1 MIWILAVSVC
11 GTALSASAEN
21 TQTGGALT
29 AAQAEQTTTLSDT
42 ETDADTA
49 AELELFLPESYEQ
62 YLDLENP
69 SDFAINEK
77 YKAIADQNSIYIY
90 SVEERAYKKYT
101 HTSENLLSSLNFY
114 TVGNKTYLYFL
125 ENSILKV
132 FYIDCDADEYTAMPT
147 DLTCSSFII
156 CQNELYYATTGSD
169 ISFFKT
175 TLSDTEISS
184 EVQELTL
191 GGEPPQSS
199 PITPAF
205 AFCGGTLYFSYNST
219 IYSLTPPNTTAT
231 RQPWQID
238 SSVKSFAVYG
248 NTVYYSTTSS
258 SENFYIY
265 QNNDNAPLSENNTP
279 ITGVPAIELYGNELF
294 YIQDNSV
301 QTLNLAAANM
311 DELFTDYEICKNSSG
326 EKRIGNATDISIYG
340 NKIVIADT
348 SNSRVL
354 LYDTATHTYTNRT
367 LSFRPTLVSAGE
379 DTFAVSDGEDFYIY
393 GYDAADSLY
402 SHSSDAAI
410 YDFVYLFGNY
420 YLITGTSERHCV
432 IERTG
437 DTFTMRIPEKS
448 FTLDF
453 DSIAADIYGN
463 LYLLKDN
470 AVYPLHADNFLNSDV
485 GSSILTF
492 DIQVSSLLSDF
503 EGNLYALT
511 SAGSAILR
519 YDRNDRVVAQIPL
532 IGNSSADG
540 TYNSLEDVVFWDS
553 TASGSPTAL
562 SFTFDIESGDVYI
575 LSDGFIVRAQL
586 GTNAPASLNSID
598 ADGLYDTMYNA
609 VLDSGSAE
617 DLLVNVPAGSVL
629 LAAGSGITS
638 STAVFPYAGYERTDE
653 ARAGVRVCELDA
665 GTVVAFYEYIPAQSA
680 GAPPTR
686 TYSLCLVLKNDSLPL
701 ESLAGYTAAETPF
714 AGYTTHAIGLY
725 RFPLLQTGGSAVYS
739 GGTQLEHTQMV
750 TVLGTISYS
759 VASDAEGYGLDFE
772 YYFVRVGSGDSA
784 VYGFVPKNYI
794 IDYYAPSSWDG
805 EEFTFR
811 YVRRGEEIT
820 LQNGGEP
827 ITLGGDTR
835 VKVYGEPD
843 ENNMVNVTYTDADG
857 NVWSGLVNADLL
869 YEATPSVLIVLV
881 IVLVVTAAVIVSTCY
896 LILRKQPTLQ

>member
-29 AAQAEQTTTLSDT
+29 AAQTEQTTTLSDT

-62 YLDLENP
+62 YLDLEDP
-69 SDFAINEK
+69 SDFAINEN
-77 YKAIADQNSIYIY
+77 YIAIASRQDSNSVIYVYDKAKQNYRVLNIDGQSP
-90 SVEERAYKKYT
+90 K
-101 HTSENLLSSLNFY
+101 SLNFY
-114 TVGNKTYLYFL
+114 TKGVTTYLYFVL
-125 ENSILKV
+125 SGNNVFRVNLSEDNFVQEKIEGFACFSLIILGETIYSSRTQGDATIYRSSVDSPTDTDQIKIVIDGETKDSIENCNKPIFTIFADKV
-132 FYIDCDADEYTAMPT
+132 YLAANNDIYIYNGTNFIWQGETVNIIDSFAIYAADPSLSLSFYYTASNNSLYKKASGENEKKLFGDADYFSDLGYFDGKSFVLNLQNNSVVQLKDDSTANYEIGKYSDRSNRIGQGASDVSLNDHFLLIADKGNDRVLIADTQSGEFREVKVTNPDFVCAGENDFIVSDSHYLYLYSYEGQTEIKEFPSGTFGGTIADCTYSYGKYYVVGSGTNANGVIEKGADGEYRYTASTLSTPFT
-147 DLTCSSFII
+147 SIT
-156 CQNELYYATTGSD
+156 SD
-169 ISFFKT
+169 IFGN
-175 TLSDTEISS
+175 IY
-184 EVQELTL
+184 VLTGTSVMQYTDFL
-191 GGEPPQSS
+191 NGSGA
-199 PITPAF
+199 TPAF
-205 AFCGGTLYFSYNST
+205 YAPPST
-219 IYSLTPPNTTAT
+219 IRIISDYKGKMYAATA
-231 RQPWQID
+231 
-238 SSVKSFAVYG
+238 
-248 NTVYYSTTSS
+248 
-258 SENFYIY
+258 
-265 QNNDNAPLSENNTP
+265 
-279 ITGVPAIELYGNELF
+279 
-294 YIQDNSV
+294 
-301 QTLNLAAANM
+301 
-311 DELFTDYEICKNSSG
+311 
-326 EKRIGNATDISIYG
+326 
-340 NKIVIADT
+340 
-348 SNSRVL
+348 
-354 LYDTATHTYTNRT
+354 
-367 LSFRPTLVSAGE
+367 
-379 DTFAVSDGEDFYIY
+379 DG
-393 GYDAADSLY
+393 
-402 SHSSDAAI
+402 
-410 YDFVYLFGNY
+410 
-420 YLITGTSERHCV
+420 
-432 IERTG
+432 
-437 DTFTMRIPEKS
+437 
-448 FTLDF
+448 
-453 DSIAADIYGN
+453 
-463 LYLLKDN
+463 LYLLDKVN
-470 AVYPLHADNFLNSDV
+470 YKKIFSSD
-485 GSSILTF
+485 
-492 DIQVSSLLSDF
+492 SLSTLVFSELPF
-503 EGNLYALT
+503 E
-511 SAGSAILR
+511 I
-519 YDRNDRVVAQIPL
+519 
-532 IGNSSADG
+532 
-540 TYNSLEDVVFWDS
+540 F
-553 TASGSPTAL
+553 
-562 SFTFDIESGDVYI
+562 SFTFGFESGDVYI

-598 ADGLYDTMYNA
+598 ADGLYDIMYNA

>member
-29 AAQAEQTTTLSDT
+29 AAQTEQTTTLSDT

-77 YKAIADQNSIYIY
+77 YIAIADGRGDDNSVLFIYDFKQKTYKTLENAGNAPKSLCFYEDENGTDYLYYVVSNNNVYCVDLSEESYTQTLIDGFFCYSMIILGDTVFSARSQGVATIYSSNIDSIADTQQIGSSYPNCNNPTFAIYDDSVYLAANRQIYVYNNGSFLEQGDRTENTIGSFAVFGSNPLSFYYTSDGETLYDQHGIVDETTDTFSKVIYFNNSIY
-90 SVEERAYKKYT
+90 
-101 HTSENLLSSLNFY
+101 LLN
-114 TVGNKTYLYFL
+114 TL
-125 ENSILKV
+125 EDPNNPASNDYCSIKC
-132 FYIDCDADEYTAMPT
+132 I
-147 DLTCSSFII
+147 
-156 CQNELYYATTGSD
+156 QNG
-169 ISFFKT
+169 
-175 TLSDTEISS
+175 
-184 EVQELTL
+184 
-191 GGEPPQSS
+191 
-199 PITPAF
+199 
-205 AFCGGTLYFSYNST
+205 
-219 IYSLTPPNTTAT
+219 
-231 RQPWQID
+231 
-238 SSVKSFAVYG
+238 
-248 NTVYYSTTSS
+248 
-258 SENFYIY
+258 
-265 QNNDNAPLSENNTP
+265 
-279 ITGVPAIELYGNELF
+279 
-294 YIQDNSV
+294 
-301 QTLNLAAANM
+301 
-311 DELFTDYEICKNSSG
+311 LFTDYEIGKYSDSDG
-326 EKRIGNATDISIYG
+326 RLGANASDISFRRDSL
-340 NKIVIADT
+340 VIADT
-348 SNSRVL
+348 NNNRVQL
-354 LYDTATHTYTNRT
+354 INTENHTVNEISVANPQFVCAGDEDFIVSDSHYLYIYSYSGTRIKTFDADTFGNGT
-367 LSFRPTLVSAGE
+367 LNDCTFSYGKYYIIGTGVNGVLEKNDAGE
-379 DTFAVSDGEDFYIY
+379 YQF
-393 GYDAADSLY
+393 DASQISITSTGITAD
-402 SHSSDAAI
+402 
-410 YDFVYLFGNY
+410 V
-420 YLITGTSERHCV
+420 
-432 IERTG
+432 
-437 DTFTMRIPEKS
+437 
-448 FTLDF
+448 
-453 DSIAADIYGN
+453 YGN
-463 LYLLKDN
+463 LYLLFGN
-470 AVYPLHADNFLNSDV
+470 SVRQYSEETFMTGTAD
-485 GSSILTF
+485 GSTF
-492 DIQVSSLLSDF
+492 YAPDGTLKILSDYA
-503 EGNLYALT
+503 GKLYAATADGIHLLNTASPVTLITSDETAALVYGNT
-511 SAGSAILR
+511 SA
-519 YDRNDRVVAQIPL
+519 QI
-532 IGNSSADG
+532 
-540 TYNSLEDVVFWDS
+540 
-553 TASGSPTAL
+553 L
-562 SFTFDIESGDVYI
+562 SFAFGFESGDVYI

-629 LAAGSGITS
+629 LSAGSGITS

-759 VASDAEGYGLDFE
+759 VASDAEGYGLDFD